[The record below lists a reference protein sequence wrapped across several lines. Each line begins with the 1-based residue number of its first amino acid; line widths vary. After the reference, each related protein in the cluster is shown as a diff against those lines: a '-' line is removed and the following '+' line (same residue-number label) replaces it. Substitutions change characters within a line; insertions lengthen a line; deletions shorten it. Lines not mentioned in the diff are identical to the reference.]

1 MGLPTL
7 THSHLARNLLAHHP
21 HLQSCLPRSPSRTP
35 QSTPRST
42 LVASCPAAL
51 SLRPTPRSTP
61 RSTPVASCPA
71 ALSLERNNRHA
82 VQGTAWA
89 VSGQRPAVTPTRLT
103 TTGAQGVITEKVYC
117 REISARRHCRRPGLS
132 AWSGEDRVQIRSG

>member
-71 ALSLERNNRHA
+71 AWSLNPQTAGLSNNRCEA
-82 VQGTAWA
+82 LEGTDKEL
-89 VSGQRPAVTPTRLT
+89 SRPDRTSQRSP
-103 TTGAQGVITEKVYC
+103 YC
-117 REISARRHCRRPGLS
+117 PLCTSHKMTFC
-132 AWSGEDRVQIRSG
+132 

>member
-1 MGLPTL
+1 MGSLPTL

-42 LVASCPAAL
+42 L
-51 SLRPTPRSTP
+51 
-61 RSTPVASCPA
+61 VASCPA